1 MPKPLGRKGLRAYWV
16 RAKVAHCQADRC
28 LLPGRPIR
36 YDDPPGPDSL
46 DVGHIVPVAKQPGR
60 RAWAITETRP
70 EHRLCNQTAGTI
82 LGNRLRGMRRARAK
96 SSTPSVGLDTS
107 RAW

>member
-1 MPKPLGRKGLRAYWV
+1 MPKMLGRKGLRSYWTKARV
-16 RAKVAHCQADRC
+16 TQCHADRC

-36 YDDPPGPDSL
+36 YGGTPGPDSM
-46 DVGHIVPVAKQPGR
+46 DVGHITPVVKQPHR
-60 RAWAITETRP
+60 KAWAITETRP

-82 LGNRLRGMRRARAK
+82 LGNRLRGVRRARVKAA
-96 SSTPSVGLDTS
+96 SLDTS